1 MGHPGVSGRE
11 RLILPGSIMKTSWK
25 RKDLSRDL
33 SKLTKADE
41 ENEKDVESLIIQDNI
56 FS

>member
-1 MGHPGVSGRE
+1 M
-11 RLILPGSIMKTSWK
+11 
-25 RKDLSRDL
+25 SRDL

-41 ENEKDVESLIIQDNI
+41 ENEKDVESLIIQENI